1 MVVKKKLMLVGVRKI
16 YNKMVNFLT
25 EEQFNERKSQQ
36 DTIIPWR
43 DVPEEKIFYIEQVE
57 KIQTSKGEAT
67 IVTLCDRSGDKMR
80 AFATSIL
87 AKDLEGSGYFIRS
100 LGKKNSTKN
109 KGQSYYHYELIKEP
123 SDDDSGYDT
132 VY

>member
-1 MVVKKKLMLVGVRKI
+1 MGGVKNFML
-16 YNKMVNFLT
+16 
-25 EEQFNERKSQQ
+25 EEEFNERKSQQ

-43 DVPEEKIFYIEQVE
+43 DVPTEKIFYIEQVE

-67 IVTLCDRSGDKMR
+67 IVTLCDSSGDKMR

-87 AKDLEGSGYFIRS
+87 AKDLEGNTSGYFIKS

-109 KGQSYYHYELIKEP
+109 KGQTYYHYELIK
-123 SDDDSGYDT
+123 SDDT
-132 VY
+132 VH